1 MTVTK
6 TAEKSLYLVDA
17 HAYLHRAFHAFPPL
31 TNKGGEPVGALF
43 GFARM
48 LLGLIKKQKPD
59 FVAVCFDTP
68 EPTFRHKA
76 YAAYKAQRAEID
88 PALKAQLGVAEE
100 MVKAMGLP
108 TAALPGYEAD
118 DLMATLAVRGVED
131 GMRVVIVS
139 GDKDALQLV
148 DDNIKV
154 WNEAKGVMF
163 DAGKVAEKFSVR
175 PDQLVDYLAIVGDS
189 SDNVKGVAGVGPVGA
204 AKLLNKFGTLENILK
219 AAHKGHADVPAK
231 AAKAFLDGEK
241 AVLEGRSLIV
251 LETKAPVPL
260 KPADCKAASEPSPAL
275 TALFTRLE
283 FFSLL
288 RELGA
293 PAPVPVAEAAAV
305 AVGESAAPKS
315 VALKVV
321 DTDPAALLKAAA
333 KEPLVAMAVAEPDQ
347 PDLLSDG
354 LPAVALALPDGRAAE
369 FSGPV
374 FAKNRKALESLL
386 AAAKPAKAGHDLK
399 DAARLLRG
407 AGIALRGAGGD
418 TYLAAYCLHPGPR
431 PDLHDLLVARG
442 APLAEDAPLHAR
454 AAAVPPLLAALE
466 AELASDGLRGL
477 YADVELPAREALA
490 AMEAAGVLV
499 DGAYLERLRDEFAA
513 RIVQVLR
520 EVEKAAG
527 KPVNVAS
534 TKQLGAFLYDDLKL
548 PVPHETEKGGRST
561 DEEALTV
568 LAAHHA
574 VPRLV
579 LDWREITKLQSTYVE
594 ALLAKRDPA
603 DGRVRTRY
611 DQAGTVTGRLSSSE
625 PNLQNIPIRTPLGR
639 RIRRAFVAAP
649 GHVLV
654 SADYSQIDLRVLAH
668 LSGDKALCT
677 AFEAGGDVH
686 ARTASEVFGVP
697 LADVDKEMRRRAKAV
712 NFGVVYG
719 QTGFGLSHALGI
731 SQAEAQEFIKGYFAR
746 YSGVKAWID
755 RTMKDAKSSGRV
767 STLLGRVRR
776 LPELSAKNPRMRMGA
791 ERMAVNTPIQGG
803 SADIIKKAMV
813 DLHAELLDGNRPG
826 KMILQV
832 HDELVFE
839 VPKKDAS
846 ALAGWAKGMMER
858 ALPLKVP
865 VVVDVKAGANWD
877 EMEALG

>member
-17 HAYLHRAFHAFPPL
+17 HAYLHRAFHAFPPM
-31 TNKGGEPVGALF
+31 TNKAGEPTGALF

-48 LLGLIKKQKPD
+48 LLGLLKKQKPD

-76 YAAYKAQRAEID
+76 YAAYKAQRAELD
-88 PALKAQLGVAEE
+88 PDLKKQLGMAEE

-108 TAALPGYEAD
+108 TAALPGFEAD
-118 DLMATLAVRGVED
+118 DLMATLAARGVKE
-131 GMRVVIVS
+131 GLKVVLVS

-148 DDNIKV
+148 GGPVTV
-154 WNEAKGVMF
+154 WNEAKGVLF
-163 DAGKVAEKFSVR
+163 DAGKVEEKFKVR

-204 AKLLNKFGTLENILK
+204 AKLLGKFGTLENILK
-219 AAHKGHADVPAK
+219 AAHKGHADIPERV
-231 AAKAFLDGEK
+231 AKAFLEGEK
-241 AVLEGRSLIV
+241 AVLEGRGLIR
-251 LETKAPVPL
+251 LETAAPVRL
-260 KPADCKAASEPSPAL
+260 APADCVAASGPGPELS
-275 TALFTRLE
+275 ALFTRLE

-293 PAPVPVAEAAAV
+293 APAPAEGAAARPAAAAV
-305 AVGESAAPKS
+305 RLATTEA
-315 VALKVV
+315 
-321 DTDPAALLKAAA
+321 DPAALLKAAQ
-333 KEPLVAMAVAEPDQ
+333 KEAAVAVAASEAEQ

-354 LPAVALALPDGRAAE
+354 TPAVALALADGRAAE

-374 FAKNRKALESLL
+374 FAKHRKALEALL
-386 AAAKPAKAGHDLK
+386 AADKPAKTGHDLK
-399 DAARLLRG
+399 EVARLLRG
-407 AGIALRGAGGD
+407 AGLPFGGAAGD
-418 TYLAAYCLHPGPR
+418 TYLAAYCLDPGPR

-442 APLAEDAPLHAR
+442 ASLDENAPLAAR
-454 AAAVPPLLAALE
+454 AAAVPSLLAALE
-466 AELASDGLRGL
+466 AELRSEGYWGL
-477 YADVELPAREALA
+477 YEGVELPAREALT

-499 DGAYLERLRDEFAA
+499 DAPYLERLKSEFAA
-513 RIVQVLR
+513 RIAQVLK

-527 KPVNVAS
+527 RPVNVAS
-534 TKQLGAFLYDDLKL
+534 TKQLAAFLYDDLKL

-561 DEEALTV
+561 DEEALRA
-568 LAAHHA
+568 LAESHP

-625 PNLQNIPIRTPLGR
+625 PNLQNIPVRTPLGR

-649 GHVLV
+649 GHLLV

-668 LSGDKALCT
+668 LSGDPALCE
-677 AFEAGGDVH
+677 AFRAGGDIH
-686 ARTASEVFGVP
+686 ARTASEVFGVA
-697 LADVDKEMRRRAKAV
+697 LGAVDKEMRRRAKAV

-719 QTGFGLSHALGI
+719 QTGFGLSQALGI
-731 SQAEAQEFIKGYFAR
+731 SQGEAQEFIKGYFAR
-746 YSGVKAWID
+746 YAGVKAWID
-755 RTMKDAKSSGRV
+755 RTLKDAKSSGRV
-767 STLLGRVRR
+767 ATLLGRTRR
-776 LPELSAKNPRMRMGA
+776 LPELGSKNPRLRMGA

-813 DLHAELLDGNRPG
+813 DLHRELAAGGRAGRML
-826 KMILQV
+826 LQV

-839 VPKKDAS
+839 VPKKEAP
-846 ALAGWAKGMMER
+846 AFAAWAKGVMEA

-865 VVVDVKAGANWD
+865 VVVDVKSGANWD
-877 EMEALG
+877 EMEAGA

>member
-76 YAAYKAQRAEID
+76 YAAYKAQRAETD
-88 PALKAQLGVAEE
+88 PALKVQLGMAVE
-100 MVKAMGLP
+100 MVQAMGLP

-118 DLMATLAVRGVED
+118 DLMATLATQGVRD
-131 GMRVVIVS
+131 GMKVVLVS

-175 PDQLVDYLAIVGDS
+175 PDQLVDYLAIVGDA

-219 AAHKGHADVPAK
+219 AAHKGHADIPAK
-231 AAKAFLDGEK
+231 AAKSFLDGEK

-260 KPADCKAASEPSPAL
+260 EPQDCKAASEPSPAL
-275 TALFTRLE
+275 TTLFTRLE

-293 PAPVPVAEAAAV
+293 PAPVVEAAPVV
-305 AVGESAAPKS
+305 AGEPAAPKS
-315 VALKVV
+315 VVLKVV

-333 KEPLVAMAVAEPDQ
+333 KEPLVALAVAEPDQ

-369 FSGPV
+369 FSGSA
-374 FAKNRKALESLL
+374 FAKNRKALEALL
-386 AAAKPAKAGHDLK
+386 TAAKPAKTGHDLK

-407 AGIALRGAGGD
+407 AGIDLGGAAGD

-442 APLAEDAPLHAR
+442 APLAEDAPLPAR
-454 AAAVPPLLAALE
+454 AAAVSPLLSALE
-466 AELASDGLRGL
+466 AEIAADGLRGL
-477 YADVELPAREALA
+477 YADVELPAREALR
-490 AMEAAGVLV
+490 AMESAGVLV

-527 KPVNVAS
+527 RPVNVAS

-548 PVPHETEKGGRST
+548 PVPHETDKGGRST

-649 GHVLV
+649 GHLLV

-668 LSGDKALCT
+668 LSGDKALCE
-677 AFEAGGDVH
+677 AFRAGGDVH
-686 ARTASEVFGVP
+686 ARTASEVFGVQ
-697 LADVDKEMRRRAKAV
+697 LEKVDKEMRRRAKAV

-755 RTMKDAKSSGRV
+755 GTLKDAKSSGRV

-813 DLHAELLDGNRPG
+813 DLHLELLKGKRPG
-826 KMILQV
+826 RMILQV

-846 ALAGWAKGMMER
+846 ALAAWAKGMMER

-877 EMEALG
+877 EMEPLS

>member
-59 FVAVCFDTP
+59 YVAVCFDTP

-76 YAAYKAQRAEID
+76 YAAYKAQRAETD
-88 PALKAQLGVAEE
+88 PALKTQLNMAPE

-108 TAALPGYEAD
+108 AAALPGFEAD
-118 DLMATLAVRGVED
+118 DLMATLAARGVKE
-131 GMRVVIVS
+131 GLRVVLVS

-148 DDNIKV
+148 DDDVKV
-154 WNEAKGVMF
+154 WNEAKGVLF
-163 DAGKVAEKFSVR
+163 DAGKVEEKFKVR
-175 PDQLVDYLAIVGDS
+175 PDQLVDYLAIVGDA

-204 AKLLNKFGTLENILK
+204 AKLLNKFGTLENVLK
-219 AAHKGHADVPAK
+219 AAHKGHADIPERVAK
-231 AAKAFLDGEK
+231 ALLEGEK
-241 AVLEGRSLIV
+241 AVLEGRGLIR
-251 LETKAPVPL
+251 LETQAPVPL
-260 KPADCKAASEPSPAL
+260 KPADCVAASEPSPEL
-275 TALFTRLE
+275 TTLFTRLE
-283 FFSLL
+283 FYSLL

-293 PAPVPVAEAAAV
+293 PAPVPAGPA
-305 AVGESAAPKS
+305 SSPAPAG
-315 VALKVV
+315 VVLKLT
-321 DTDPAALLKAAA
+321 DMDPAALLKAAA
-333 KEPLVAMAVAEPDQ
+333 KETLVAVAVAEPDQ

-354 LPAVALALPDGRAAE
+354 TPAVALALPDGRAAE
-369 FSGPV
+369 FSGPA
-374 FAKNRKALESLL
+374 FAKNRKALEALL
-386 AAAKPAKAGHDLK
+386 GAPRPAKVGHDLK
-399 DAARLLRG
+399 DARRLLRG
-407 AGIALRGAGGD
+407 AGIALGGAGGD
-418 TYLAAYCLHPGPR
+418 TYLAAYCLEPGAR

-442 APLAEDAPLHAR
+442 APLAEDAPLAAR

-499 DGAYLERLRDEFAA
+499 DGTYLERLREEFSA

-527 KPVNVAS
+527 RPVNVAS

-568 LAAHHA
+568 LAASHA

-603 DGRVRTRY
+603 DGRVHTRY

-625 PNLQNIPIRTPLGR
+625 PNLQNIPVRTPLGR

-668 LSGDKALCT
+668 LSGDKALCD
-677 AFEAGGDVH
+677 AFSAGGDVH
-686 ARTASEVFGVP
+686 ARTASEVFGVA
-697 LADVDKEMRRRAKAV
+697 LEKVDKEMRRRAKAV

-731 SQAEAQEFIKGYFAR
+731 SQGEAQEFIKGYFAR

-755 RTMKDAKSSGRV
+755 KTLKDAKSSGRV
-767 STLLGRVRR
+767 STLLGRTRR

-791 ERMAVNTPIQGG
+791 E
-803 SADIIKKAMV
+803 
-813 DLHAELLDGNRPG
+813 
-826 KMILQV
+826 
-832 HDELVFE
+832 
-839 VPKKDAS
+839 
-846 ALAGWAKGMMER
+846 
-858 ALPLKVP
+858 
-865 VVVDVKAGANWD
+865 
-877 EMEALG
+877 